1 MTEQTNSLSKTGIND
16 AGDEATGDEDETAD
30 ETARAEGDRQFAD
43 LVERLFTICGI
54 DTGSSESFT
63 ATYTVKLAA
72 DAITPGDLIAAA
84 PDDARASRYVPGD
97 PLVEA
102 LRKFA
107 SDAYWYAEQTGD
119 DDMKRAGFDAVL
131 DPVVGVISAQLSIM
145 PGLNDRALAI
155 THKVAFTVMRNWLTR
170 KAPRPCPCCG
180 EFVHTAAS
188 TCAALPIIV
197 AIIEDAN
204 ENGEEPSA

>member
-1 MTEQTNSLSKTGIND
+1 MND
-16 AGDEATGDEDETAD
+16 P
-30 ETARAEGDRQFAD
+30 FAD
-43 LVERLFTICGI
+43 F
-54 DTGSSESFT
+54 
-63 ATYTVKLAA
+63 A
-72 DAITPGDLIAAA
+72 PGDLIIFA
-84 PDDARASRYVPGD
+84 PDDAQASRYVPGD

-119 DDMKRAGFDAVL
+119 DDMKRAGFDEVL
-131 DPVVGVISAQLSIM
+131 DPVIDAISAQLSIM
-145 PGLNDRALAI
+145 PALNDRALAT
-155 THKVAFTVMRNWLTR
+155 THKVALTVMRNWLTR

-197 AIIEDAN
+197 AIIEDEN
-204 ENGEEPSA
+204 GNGEEPSA

>member
-1 MTEQTNSLSKTGIND
+1 MTEPTTPPKTPLPG
-16 AGDEATGDEDETAD
+16 GEDYELQRF
-30 ETARAEGDRQFAD
+30 EN
-43 LVERLFTICGI
+43 
-54 DTGSSESFT
+54 
-63 ATYTVKLAA
+63 LAKQ
-72 DAITPGDLIAAA
+72 ILGPGDLIIFA
-84 PDDARASRYVPGD
+84 PDDAQASRYVPGD

-119 DDMKRAGFDAVL
+119 DDMKRAGFDELLAPMINVIFAVQ
-131 DPVVGVISAQLSIM
+131 PIA
-145 PGLNDRALAI
+145 PALNDRALAT
-155 THKVAFTVMRNWLTR
+155 THKVAFAVMRNWLTR

-197 AIIEDAN
+197 AIIEDEN
-204 ENGEEPSA
+204 GNGEEPSA